1 MLSNVILSTY
11 LQYAD
16 HTDLATLPIGV
27 KGRRKEK
34 KRKEEKKRKDK
45 KERKKERKERKRE
58 KRNKPEKTQIHLFKT
73 TQSKQS

>member
-27 KGRRKEK
+27 KGRRKEEK
-34 KRKEEKKRKDK
+34 KRRKEEKKRAVP
-45 KERKKERKERKRE
+45 RAAAA
-58 KRNKPEKTQIHLFKT
+58 
-73 TQSKQS
+73 